1 MVNTFVMLDVLR
13 DVIVGSDAGT
23 GERVYLSQVP
33 QDAAYPY
40 AVIEIISRTEAPT
53 QDVGSAVDEYR
64 VQIDVAAKPASGNSA
79 QSVAIQNAD
88 AIRAAISRMDLGGNG
103 FYSVQETNMR
113 TDYLPELGVFI
124 ASNDYIVRVVAEQGD

>member
-1 MVNTFVMLDVLR
+1 MVSTFTMLDVLR
-13 DVIVGSDAGT
+13 DTIVGSDAGT

-33 QDAAYPY
+33 QDASYPY
-40 AVIEIISRTEAPT
+40 AVIEVISRTEAPT

-64 VQIDVAAKPASGNSA
+64 VQIDIAAKPAAGNSA
-79 QSVAIQNAD
+79 QLIALQNAD
-88 AIRAAISRMDLGGNG
+88 AVRLAISRIDLGANG

-124 ASNDYIVRVVAEQGD
+124 ASNDYIIRVVSQQGD